1 MSLPSPNESPPPTT
15 RAAILDALPA
25 HVALLD
31 GRGVILAV
39 NEAWRH
45 FAAANALLEPSACIG
60 QNYLEICGRATAA
73 SVPEARAAA
82 EGIRRVLQGETME
95 FVLDYP
101 CHSPT
106 EERWFRLMATPLPQ
120 EAGCGAVVMHINITE
135 RKRLEQSARESELHL
150 RSILD
155 SAMDAIV
162 TIDHQ
167 GRILEFNP
175 AAERLFGWA
184 RAAALGQELAGLII
198 PPRLRD
204 RHRQGLARCLQDGR
218 DTNLGRRME
227 LPALRADG
235 TELTVELTVTRPG
248 GVVPPRFTGF
258 LRDITERKR
267 AEAALAAAEAKF
279 RDLVERAL
287 VGIYIIQDDRFVYV
301 NPVMTDIFGF
311 TAEELTSRPV
321 FDFIVEADRPLAREN
336 IRRRLA
342 GEVTD
347 IRYQLRMI
355 RRDGQV
361 IQAEVHGGLSEYNGR
376 PAILGTLQ
384 DITERL
390 RAEAALK
397 ASEANMAAA
406 QRIAH
411 FGSWELD
418 LANQDD
424 LNANP
429 LRWSDEMFRIAGYEP
444 GAVPVTNELFFRLAH
459 PDDHAAI
466 RGAVAAAI
474 QAGGQYSLVHRLVRP
489 DGEVRVVHEAAQ
501 VFRDAAGRPEKMVGT
516 THDITERK
524 QAETEM
530 RRTSELLRAVADGT
544 SDAVFVK
551 DAQGRYLL
559 FNEAAA
565 RFVGRRVEDVLG
577 RDDTALFDPE
587 SARIIIESDRQ
598 VMAANAVRTVEEELT
613 AAGVTR
619 TYLATKAPYHDSQ
632 GNVIGLIGIS
642 RDITERKRHER
653 RLAVFSR
660 LGQQLNTAASP
671 RAAAQVILAA
681 ADELFGWDAAVLN
694 VYSPERDRIE
704 AVLTMDTL
712 EAGKVECPP
721 AYTNAPP
728 SPLARRVLEHGKL
741 LLLRPDPQDMGPAL
755 RMFGDTQRPSASLM
769 YVPLREGARNTGLL
783 SIQSYRPQAYT
794 SEDLEVLQSLAD
806 YCAGALNRLHTEALH
821 RQSESQFR
829 QLAELNILGI
839 LFWGADGQITEAN
852 DAFLQ
857 MVGYTREELQRS
869 QIDWRRMTPS
879 EHLPMDE
886 RALAEIAATGRCMPF
901 EKEYFRK
908 DGSRVPV
915 LIGAAAIEGA
925 VDRGICYIV
934 DIAQQKQAEAKVRE
948 AARLATL
955 RAEVA
960 FRLAA
965 NTSLPV
971 IAQGVCEL
979 LVSHLDVAF
988 ARLWTLNEDEQ
999 VLELQASAGRYTH
1012 LDGPHGRVPVGQFK
1026 IGRIAQQRQP
1036 HLTNDVAH
1044 DPEIS
1049 DPEWARREG
1058 MVAFAGYPL
1067 LLGGRLLGV
1076 LGMFARHALSEQ
1088 VLADL
1093 PPLVDSVAH
1102 CLQRKADEAALH
1114 LSEERFRLVARATND
1129 AIWDWNIKSNE
1140 LWWGEGYEKLFGH
1153 RREDADPSLK
1163 SWTEFIHPDDLH
1175 RVEAKL
1181 QEALDS
1187 GRTEWAGE
1195 YRFRCHDGNY
1205 AYVLDRGHIVRDEA
1219 GRAVRM
1225 IGGMTDLSERRRN
1238 EEKLREQ
1245 ATLLDQAFEAILVK
1259 DMAHRIIYWNRGAE
1273 RIYGWSAEEALGRG
1287 AVELLHG
1294 DAAAHDEAIAQLM
1307 KRGEWQGELPMRTK
1321 AGKEITVEIRWS
1333 FVRDAQGRPK
1343 AILAINNDITEKKRL
1358 EAQFLRAQRMEGIG
1372 TLAGGIA
1379 HDLNNVLAPI
1389 LMSVQVL
1396 KLKLTDP
1403 DDQDLL
1409 DTLESSSRRGAA
1421 LVKQVLGFARGMEG
1435 QRIVVNPVHLMRE
1448 LIQILRD
1455 TFPKNIDVKFTPPRN
1470 LWTVN
1475 GDPTQL
1481 HQVLLNLCVN
1491 ARDAMPDGGSLTV
1504 SMENLVID
1512 ETYAGMNPDA
1522 QPGPFVMIKV
1532 ADTGGGI
1539 PPDIRDKIFEPF
1551 FTTKEIGKGTGLGL
1565 STVIAIVKSHGGFIN
1580 LYSEVGKGT
1589 KFKVYLP
1596 ANTTAAAADQVA
1608 VEQTGL
1614 PHGRGELVLVVDDE
1628 EAIRKI
1634 ARRTLERF
1642 GYRVLLASHG
1652 AEAIALYAQ
1661 RRQEIAAVLTDMSMP
1676 IMDGPALILAL
1687 RAINPGVKI
1696 IGSSGLMANSA
1707 VAKAV
1712 DADVQHFVP
1721 KPYTAEALLKTL
1733 HEILH
1738 GVAKPPPPGP

>member
-1 MSLPSPNESPPPTT
+1 MSLPPPSESPPPTT

-25 HVALLD
+25 NVALLD

-39 NEAWRH
+39 NEAWRR
-45 FAAANALLEPSACIG
+45 FAAANALLEPSACVG
-60 QNYLEICGRATAA
+60 QNYLEVCGRATGA
-73 SVPEARAAA
+73 SAPDARAAA
-82 EGIRRVLQGETME
+82 EGIRRVLRGELAE

-101 CHSPT
+101 CHSPD
-106 EERWFRLMATPLPQ
+106 EDRWFRLMATPLPPA
-120 EAGCGAVVMHINITE
+120 AGGGAVVMHINITE
-135 RKRLEQSARESELHL
+135 RKRLEQSAQESELHL

-175 AAERLFGWA
+175 AAERLFGWT
-184 RAAALGQELAGLII
+184 RAAALGRELAELII

-204 RHRQGLARCLQDGR
+204 RHRQGLARCLHAKESVI
-218 DTNLGRRME
+218 LGRRME

-235 TELTVELTVTRPG
+235 TELTVELTVTRPAG
-248 GVVPPRFTGF
+248 MAPPRFTGF
-258 LRDITERKR
+258 LRDITERQR
-267 AEAALAAAEAKF
+267 AEAALVAAEAKF

-311 TAEELTSRPV
+311 PAAELTARPV
-321 FDFIVEADRPLAREN
+321 FDFIAEADRPLAREN
-336 IRRRLA
+336 LRRRLS
-342 GEVTD
+342 GEVAA
-347 IRYQLRMI
+347 IHYQLRMV

-361 IQAEVHGGLSEYNGR
+361 IQAEVHGGRSEYHGR
-376 PAILGTLQ
+376 PAIIGTLQ

-390 RAEAALK
+390 RAEAALR

-411 FGSWELD
+411 FGSWELE
-418 LANQDD
+418 LANQAD

-466 RGAVAAAI
+466 REAVAAAI
-474 QAGGQYSLVHRLVRP
+474 QSGGQYSLVHRLVRP
-489 DGEVRVVHEAAQ
+489 GGEVRVVHEAAQ
-501 VFRDAAGRPEKMVGT
+501 VFRDAAGRLLKMVGT

-524 QAETEM
+524 QAEAEA
-530 RRTSELLRAVADGT
+530 RRTSELLRAMADGT

-577 RDDTALFDPE
+577 RDDAALFDPE
-587 SARIIIESDRQ
+587 SARIIAESDRQ
-598 VMAANAVRTVEEELT
+598 VMADNAVRIVEEELT

-632 GNVIGLIGIS
+632 GRVIGVIGIS
-642 RDITERKRHER
+642 RDITERKRRER

-671 RAAAQVILAA
+671 HAAAQVIVAA
-681 ADELFGWDAAVLN
+681 ADELFGWDACVLN
-694 VYSPERDRIE
+694 AYSPEEDRIK

-712 EAGKVECPP
+712 DGRKVECPP
-721 AYTNAPP
+721 AYDDAPP
-728 SPLARRVLEHGKL
+728 APLTRRVLTQGKL
-741 LLLRPDPQDMGPAL
+741 LVLRSEPLRPEPDVL
-755 RMFGDTQRPSASLM
+755 MFGDNRRPSASLM
-769 YVPLREGARNTGLL
+769 FVPLRHGERSIGLL
-783 SIQSYRPQAYT
+783 SVQSYRPQAYT
-794 SEDLEVLQSLAD
+794 PEDLEVLQSLAD
-806 YCAGALNRLHTEALH
+806 HCAGALNRLHTETLH
-821 RQSESQFR
+821 RQSESKFR

-857 MVGYTREELQRS
+857 MVGYTHEELQRG
-869 QIDWRRMTPS
+869 QIDWRRMTPP
-879 EHLPMDE
+879 EHLPADE

-925 VDRGICYIV
+925 ADRGICYV
-934 DIAQQKQAEAKVRE
+934 ADISQRKQAEAKVHE

-955 RAEVA
+955 RTEMAL
-960 FRLAA
+960 RLAA
-965 NTSLPV
+965 NAPLPV
-971 IAQGVCEL
+971 ITREICEL
-979 LVSHLDVAF
+979 LVRHLDLAF
-988 ARLWTLNEDEQ
+988 ARLWTLNEEEQ
-999 VLELQASAGRYTH
+999 VLELRASAGLYTH

-1026 IGRIAQQRQP
+1026 IGRIARQRQP

-1044 DPEIS
+1044 DPEVS

-1076 LGMFARHALSEQ
+1076 LAMFARHPLSEQ
-1088 VLADL
+1088 VFADL
-1093 PPLVDSVAH
+1093 PPLVDSVAQ

-1114 LSEERFRLVARATND
+1114 LSEERFRLVARATSD
-1129 AIWDWNIKSNE
+1129 AIWDWNVKTNK
-1140 LWWGEGYEKLFGH
+1140 LWWGEGYEKLFGY
-1153 RREDADPSLK
+1153 RRADADPSLK
-1163 SWTEFIHPDDLH
+1163 SWTDCIHPDDQQ
-1175 RVEAKL
+1175 RVTAKFEEML
-1181 QEALDS
+1181 AGS
-1187 GRTEWAGE
+1187 GADWTDE
-1195 YRFRCHDGNY
+1195 YRFRCQDGSY
-1205 AYVLDRGHIVRDEA
+1205 AYVLDRGRIVRDKA

-1245 ATLLDQAFEAILVK
+1245 AALLDQASEAILVK
-1259 DMAHRIIYWNRGAE
+1259 DMAHRIIYWNQGAE
-1273 RIYGWSAEEALGRG
+1273 RIYGWTAEEALGRS
-1287 AVELLHG
+1287 ARELLHR
-1294 DAAAHDEAIAQLM
+1294 DLAKHDEALATLLE
-1307 KRGEWQGELPMRTK
+1307 RGDWQGEMTKRTK
-1321 AGKEITVEIRWS
+1321 ADRDITVAVRWS
-1333 FVRDAQGRPK
+1333 LVRDAQGRPK
-1343 AILAINNDITEKKRL
+1343 SILAINNDITEKKRL

-1396 KLKLTDP
+1396 KLKLSDP

-1421 LVKQVLGFARGMEG
+1421 LVKQVLGFARGVEG

-1455 TFPKNIDVKFTPPRN
+1455 TFPKNIEIKFTPPRG
-1470 LWTVN
+1470 LWTIN

-1539 PPDIRDKIFEPF
+1539 PPDIRNKVFEPF

-1580 LYSEVGKGT
+1580 LYSELGKGT
-1589 KFKVYLP
+1589 RFKVYLP

-1634 ARRTLERF
+1634 AQRTLERF

-1652 AEAIALYAQ
+1652 AEAVALYAP
-1661 RRQEIAAVLTDMSMP
+1661 RQHEIAAVLTDMAMP

-1687 RAINPGVKI
+1687 RSLKPGVKI
-1696 IGSSGLMANSA
+1696 IASSGLMANSA

-1738 GVAKPPPPGP
+1738 GVAKPPPAGP